1 MYRSFFGLVKAPFSM
16 TADPDSMMQT
26 AQHREAL
33 GGLTYSILARRGI
46 AVMTGDVGTGKTT
59 ILGKVLR
66 FLEARE
72 VTTSVILNPTLNTTE
87 FLEAVMLGFGLQPDR
102 SKTQCLRTLEEFLV
116 KKYEEGKSATLFVD
130 EAHSLPRPLLEEI
143 RLLGNIERGDAKLLQ
158 ILLLGQNELDE
169 MLNRED
175 FRQLKQR
182 IALRFSI
189 GPLMEREVEPYIRHR
204 WSYAG
209 GTLPPPFTPSA
220 IEGVRRWSRGFPRL
234 INAICDNA
242 LLLAFAEESKSVT
255 DAHVHAA
262 AEDLQLQAKTA
273 APAPIASATTVSTTA
288 VPAAVMPT
296 ATIPATKVPATVA
309 VSAAGTAPE
318 SKPAIGEIAL
328 APGSF
333 RTLERYTNGSEP
345 RSFLT
350 RCAGWL
356 GFAHTN
362 SNA

>member
-1 MYRSFFGLVKAPFSM
+1 MYRSFFGLIKDPFSM

-66 FLEARE
+66 FLEARD
-72 VTTSVILNPTLNTTE
+72 VTTSVILNPTLNTAE
-87 FLEAVMLGFGLQPDR
+87 FLEAVMLGFGLHPVR
-102 SKTQCLRTLEEFLV
+102 SKTQCLRALEEFLL
-116 KKYEEGKSATLFVD
+116 KKHEEGKIATLFVD

-175 FRQLKQR
+175 LRQLKQR

-189 GPLMEREVEPYIRHR
+189 GPLMDREVEPYIRHR
-204 WSYAG
+204 WSRAG
-209 GTLPPPFTPSA
+209 GTLPPPFTAPA
-220 IEGVRRWSRGFPRL
+220 IESVRRWSKGFPRL

-242 LLLAFAEESKSVT
+242 LLLAFAEESKTVT
-255 DAHVHAA
+255 DTHVHGA
-262 AEDLQLQAKTA
+262 AEDLQLQGKMTSSAPVASAAAAPTTA
-273 APAPIASATTVSTTA
+273 APAAVTPTAAMPAAT
-288 VPAAVMPT
+288 VPA
-296 ATIPATKVPATVA
+296 PAAA
-309 VSAAGTAPE
+309 NGAGTAQQ
-318 SKPAIGEIAL
+318 SRPAGEIAV

-333 RTLERYTNGSEP
+333 RTLERYNNGSEP

>member
-1 MYRSFFGLVKAPFSM
+1 MYRSFFGLTKDPFSM
-16 TADPDSMMQT
+16 AADPDLMMQT

-66 FLEARE
+66 FLEARD
-72 VTTSVILNPTLNTTE
+72 VTTSVILNPTLNTAE
-87 FLEAVMLGFGLQPDR
+87 FLEAVMLGFGLQPVR
-102 SKTQCLRTLEEFLV
+102 SKTQCLRSLEEFLV
-116 KKYEEGKSATLFVD
+116 KKHEEGKIATLFVD

-143 RLLGNIERGDAKLLQ
+143 RLLGNIERGEAKLLQ

-175 FRQLKQR
+175 LRQLKQR

-204 WSYAG
+204 WSRAG
-209 GTLPPPFTPSA
+209 GALPPPFSAPA
-220 IEGVRRWSRGFPRL
+220 IEAIRRLSKGFPRL

-242 LLLAFAEESKSVT
+242 LLLAFAEESKVVT

-262 AEDLQLQAKTA
+262 AEDLHLQGKA
-273 APAPIASATTVSTTA
+273 A
-288 VPAAVMPT
+288 AAVVPQPVATPSTSTSVPT
-296 ATIPATKVPATVA
+296 FKDAAAQSKAVGEVA
-309 VSAAGTAPE
+309 LT
-318 SKPAIGEIAL
+318 
-328 APGSF
+328 PGSF
-333 RTLERYTNGSEP
+333 RTLERYNNGSEP